1 MALFLDEAFDR
12 QKGAMNLSS
21 LSHNQLIRL
30 LANEPYNQAAWKEFT
45 ERFDGF
51 LAGVIK
57 RECEKLRHRE
67 GLANFGDLLHDVY
80 LKFLKDECEAFRTY
94 RGQHE
99 NSIWPFLEIA
109 ARRVVLNDW
118 RKLNA
123 RKRPPGAKRLREL
136 VPERIA
142 DLLDLFPDK
151 DATNELDRLLME
163 IAIEQCLHAMSKKL
177 RHAARDI
184 RVFHLYLYE
193 GMNAE
198 TIAAL
203 PEINLSSQSV
213 FRIIADIKERL
224 ARCLK
229 ESEQ

>member
-30 LANEPYNQAAWKEFT
+30 LANEPHNEAAWKEFVR
-45 ERFDGF
+45 RFRGF
-51 LAGVIK
+51 LAGIIK
-57 RECEKLRHRE
+57 RECEKLRHQE
-67 GLANFGDLLHDVY
+67 GLANLDDLLHEVY
-80 LKFLKDECEAFRTY
+80 LKLLKNECEAFRTY
-94 RGQHE
+94 RGEYE
-99 NSIWPFLEIA
+99 NAIWPFLEIA

-136 VPERIA
+136 APERLT

-151 DATNELDRLLME
+151 DTANELDRMLME
-163 IAIEQCLHAMSKKL
+163 IAIEQCLQMMSKKL
-177 RHAARDI
+177 RHATRDI
-184 RVFHLYLYE
+184 RVFQLYLYE

-203 PEINLSSQSV
+203 SEINLSSQSV
-213 FRIIADIKERL
+213 FRIIADIKDRL
-224 ARCLK
+224 AKCLK
-229 ESEQ
+229 EGEQ